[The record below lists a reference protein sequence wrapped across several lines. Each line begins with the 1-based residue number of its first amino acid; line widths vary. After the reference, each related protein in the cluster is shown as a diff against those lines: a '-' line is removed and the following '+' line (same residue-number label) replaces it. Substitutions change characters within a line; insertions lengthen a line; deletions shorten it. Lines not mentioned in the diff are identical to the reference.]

1 MSRLRGRGKAMSR
14 FYGSLQGDRAAVTR
28 TGHRGI
34 SAHPRGWNVGVRV
47 EGYIGSEAR
56 DTFEVR
62 LSGGSNGTG
71 VDRPL
76 VTVSATERGDVR
88 RIVLH
93 LADGGSSV
101 FYVDRE
107 GHTLTREAV

>member
-62 LSGGSNGTG
+62 LSGGSN
-71 VDRPL
+71 